1 MTMHALIKAG
11 VIYNLALV
19 VFHLLFWKLFNWQ
32 DDLRS
37 LSVLNRAT
45 MQVMNLSLVVVF
57 VMFAYLSLVHTDQ
70 LYSTTLGRALLLSIA
85 VFFMLRAALQVLFFR
100 LQHWISYA
108 FLVYFIAGGLL
119 YGIPAISAY

>member
-11 VIYNLALV
+11 AIYNLALV
-19 VFHLLFWKLFNWQ
+19 VFHLLFWKLFNWA

-57 VMFAYLSLVHTDQ
+57 LMFAYLSLVHTDQ

-85 VFFMLRAALQVLFFR
+85 VFFMLRAILQVVFFR
-100 LQHWISYA
+100 LQHWISYV
-108 FLVYFIAGGLL
+108 FLAYFIAGGVL
-119 YGIPAISAY
+119 YGIPATSAH